1 MFSSPTDPRVDDTV
15 PKPKTTRQPPP
26 APQPRPKILVS
37 SVVYGYEDL
46 LETTYALLE
55 SFGYEVLMSYK
66 GTIPVDPELSAMES
80 CLTAVEGCDLFLGLI
95 LPKYG
100 SGRESRDGLSITH
113 REALRAIELNKP
125 RWFLVHEHV
134 AIARELLGPY
144 RDPAREGFQ
153 LRPEIQFQRTAIL
166 DNLRVLEL
174 YEAAMRR
181 DLPNVAERQGN
192 WVQPFGP
199 DDDARLFATAQFRRY
214 REVAEKHLPKL
225 KDIPALRTRLT
236 GGAP

>member
-1 MFSSPTDPRVDDTV
+1 V
-15 PKPKTTRQPPP
+15 PKPKTTRKPSP

-55 SFGYEVLMSYK
+55 SFGYDVLMSHK

-100 SGRESRDGLSITH
+100 SGKESQGGLSITH

-144 RDPAREGFQ
+144 RDPAKAGFQ
-153 LRPEIQFQRTAIL
+153 LRPEIQFQKTAIL

-181 DLPNVAERQGN
+181 DVPDVAERQGN

-225 KDIPALRTRLT
+225 KDIDALRTRLT